1 MCYLLSHSQELHD
14 AIKHLV
20 DQKRK
25 NMEQADKLDDINFTA
40 ELIFAQVSLRSI
52 LLLQIYF
59 HLK

>member
-1 MCYLLSHSQELHD
+1 MCYLLSHSQELQD
-14 AIKHLV
+14 AIKRLV

-25 NMEQADKLDDINFTA
+25 NMEQADTLDNINFTA